1 MKEYGE
7 NERKI
12 AEFVYKEMCD
22 GCCIQIGTGGVP
34 TAIAALLAES
44 DLKDLGVHTELLSDS
59 IMMLEQKGLITGA
72 KKSIQKGLMTTSI
85 LNGTAEFMEYVKEN
99 REKFYMAPSDYV
111 NDPHVVGQLDDF
123 ISVNGILEI
132 DLQGHVNSESIQT
145 RQISGTGGQL
155 DFVMGAYRSK
165 GGKSILCCN
174 STYRK
179 KDGTV
184 ASKIHATLPEGAS
197 CTVPRAAVQYV
208 CTEQGIVDL
217 KGKNIWDR
225 AELLISIAHPDFRD
239 GLVAEA
245 ERLGIWRPS
254 NRR

>member
-44 DLKDLGVHTELLSDS
+44 DLKDLGVHTELRTDS

-99 REKFYMAPSDYV
+99 KEKFYMAPSDYV

-132 DLQGHVNSESIQT
+132 DLRHGRLPLQG
-145 RQISGTGGQL
+145 RQVDPVLQL
-155 DFVMGAYRSK
+155 D
-165 GGKSILCCN
+165 
-174 STYRK
+174 
-179 KDGTV
+179 
-184 ASKIHATLPEGAS
+184 LPE
-197 CTVPRAAVQYV
+197 
-208 CTEQGIVDL
+208 
-217 KGKNIWDR
+217 KGWDR
-225 AELLISIAHPDFRD
+225 GVQDPRDPAGGRLLHRPPCGRT
-239 GLVAEA
+239 V
-245 ERLGIWRPS
+245 RLY
-254 NRR
+254 